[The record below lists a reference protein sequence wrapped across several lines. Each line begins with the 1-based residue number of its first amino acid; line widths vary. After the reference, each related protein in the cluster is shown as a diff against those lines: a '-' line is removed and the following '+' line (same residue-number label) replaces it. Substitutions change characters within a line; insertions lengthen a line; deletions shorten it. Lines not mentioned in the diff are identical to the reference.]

1 MTQLNRKLVLDTLIR
16 HETLLMDD
24 IAKEENLGFVPDK
37 KQLQFLL
44 DELTESRHL
53 TLLDG
58 VTPLTYTVTNKGIEE
73 GKRLNEG
80 EEY

>member
-1 MTQLNRKLVLDTLIR
+1 MTQLNRKIVLDTLIR
-16 HETLLMDD
+16 HETLLVDD

-37 KQLQFLL
+37 QQLHYLL

>member
-1 MTQLNRKLVLDTLIR
+1 MTQLNRKIVLDTLIR
-16 HETLLMDD
+16 HETLLVDD
-24 IAKEENLGFVPDK
+24 IGKEENLGFVPDK

-53 TLLDG
+53 TVLDG
-58 VTPLTYTVTNKGIEE
+58 VEPLTYTVTNKGIEE
-73 GKRLNEG
+73 GKRLNEE

>member
-58 VTPLTYTVTNKGIEE
+58 VTPLTYTVTNKGIGE